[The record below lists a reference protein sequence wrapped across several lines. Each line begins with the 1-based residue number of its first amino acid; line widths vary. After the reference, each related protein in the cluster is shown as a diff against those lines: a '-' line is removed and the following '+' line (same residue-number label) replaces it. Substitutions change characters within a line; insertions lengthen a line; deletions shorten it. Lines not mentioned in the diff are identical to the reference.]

1 MSDSRFGYSVYLTAF
16 DRQRAL
22 LERAAGAG
30 EMVFLSLHI
39 SEEFSPDYRR
49 QAERVCLWLDEA
61 GFRTIADVSTKT
73 VEQFGEPDLI
83 RLAKRLRLWAL
94 RIDYGLTE
102 EETAALAREMP
113 LVVNASTTAPQA
125 ARRIAAAGD
134 LVMAMHNFYP
144 RPETGLDGAY
154 LLETTRS
161 LQEAGLRVLAF
172 IPGDRDLRGPVHEG
186 LPTLEAHRG
195 KLPSAGFADL
205 VLRYGMDGVFVGD
218 PGLSETE
225 RGRIRRFCGEGVLSV
240 PARLRPDWE
249 ALYGRVFTCR
259 VDSPANLVR
268 FAESREYACYGG
280 PTPAADCGPRPR
292 GAITLDNDRYGRYAG
307 ELQLCRAG
315 FPADRR
321 VNVVGQVPEEA
332 LLLADSIPRGGRF
345 ALVRP

>member
-1 MSDSRFGYSVYLTAF
+1 MCNGRLGYSVYLTAF

-22 LERAAGAG
+22 LERSAGTG

-39 SEEFSPDYRR
+39 SEEFSPDYCR
-49 QAERVCLWLDEA
+49 QAERVCLWLSEA

-94 RIDYGLTE
+94 RIDYGFTE
-102 EETAALAREMP
+102 EETAELARETP

-125 ARRIAAAGD
+125 GRRIAAAGG

-154 LLETTRS
+154 LLETTRA
-161 LQEAGLRVLAF
+161 LQEAGLKVLAF
-172 IPGDRDLRGPVHEG
+172 IPGDETLRGPLREG

-195 KLPSAGFADL
+195 RLPSAGFADL
-205 VLRYGMDGVFVGD
+205 VLRYGVDGVFVGD

-225 RGRIRRFCGEGVLSV
+225 QARIRRFCGEGVLCV
-240 PARLRPDWE
+240 PARLGPDCE

-259 VDSPANLVR
+259 ADSPAGLVR
-268 FAESREYACYGG
+268 FAESREYSCYGG
-280 PTPAADCGPRPR
+280 PTPPADCGPRRR
-292 GAITLDNDRYGRYAG
+292 GAITVDNDRYGRYAG
-307 ELQLCRAG
+307 EIQLCRAD

-321 VNVVGQVPEEA
+321 VNVVGRVPERA
-332 LLLADSIPRGGRF
+332 LLLADCIPRGGRF
-345 ALVRP
+345 VLVRP